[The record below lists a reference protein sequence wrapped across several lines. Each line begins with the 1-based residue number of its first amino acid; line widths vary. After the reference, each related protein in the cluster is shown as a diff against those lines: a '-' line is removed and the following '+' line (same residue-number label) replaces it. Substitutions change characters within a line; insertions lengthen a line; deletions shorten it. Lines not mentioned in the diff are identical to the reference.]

1 MTHHQ
6 PHHPHPTGGHSQGSD
21 RGHGRRVAVVAGLRT
36 PFLRS
41 GGEFK
46 DLSAVDLGALLVN
59 ELVARSGIPLGDFD
73 ALIFGQVIPSP
84 LSSLIAREVV
94 LRSELPRTLP
104 AHTTSRACATS
115 IQAATEAAD
124 QIALGQADVV
134 IAGGAESLSD
144 APIFA
149 SHGLAQALV
158 ALTKARTLVD
168 KAKVLSTLKLKD
180 ITPVPPA
187 LKEPTTGLTMGES
200 AQKMAWENGIARD
213 DQDEFAWGSHR
224 KAALG
229 WKEGRLAEEVMA
241 VEVPPRFQKVAR
253 EDNNVRHDATL
264 EALAQL
270 KPVFDRRYG
279 TITAGNSSPLTDG
292 AAAVILA
299 SEEKARALG
308 MKPLGYLRAY
318 AYAATDPGDQLL
330 QGPAYAAPVAL
341 DRAGLRLADMDV
353 VEMHEAFAAQ
363 VLSNLQAFASRKF
376 AEEKLGRPEP
386 LGEIDPA
393 RLNPNGGSIPL
404 GHPFGAT
411 GARMITQA
419 LRELGRRK
427 GAHALL
433 TVCAAGG
440 LGAAVVLDGPDA

>member
-1 MTHHQ
+1 MSNGNHR
-6 PHHPHPTGGHSQGSD
+6 PSSG
-21 RGHGRRVAVVAGLRT
+21 GRRVAVVAGLRT

-41 GGEFK
+41 GTEFK
-46 DLSAVDLGALLVN
+46 DLSAIDLGALIVN
-59 ELVARSGIPLGDFD
+59 ELVARSGIPVKEFD
-73 ALIFGQVIPSP
+73 GLIFGQVIPSP
-84 LSSLIAREVV
+84 LVSLIGREVV
-94 LRSELPRTLP
+94 LRTELPRTLP

-124 QIALGQADVV
+124 QIALGHADTMV
-134 IAGGAESLSD
+134 AGGAESLSD

-149 SHGLAQALV
+149 SRPLAQALV
-158 ALTKARTLVD
+158 ALSRAKTLPE
-168 KAKVLSTLKLKD
+168 KAKVLGSLRPKD

-200 AQKMAWENGIARD
+200 AQKMAYENHISRPA
-213 DQDEFAWGSHR
+213 QDEFAWKSHM
-224 KAALG
+224 KAAEA
-229 WKEGRLAEEVMA
+229 WKSGRFAEEVMA
-241 VEVPPRFQKVAR
+241 VSVPPKFQKVAR
-253 EDNNVRHDATL
+253 EDNNVRSDTTL
-264 EALAQL
+264 DALALL
-270 KPVFDRRYG
+270 KPAFDKRYG

-292 AAAVILA
+292 AAAVILM

-308 MKPLGYLRAY
+308 LRPLGFIRSY

-341 DRAGLRLADMDV
+341 DRARLALRDMDL

-363 VLSNLQAFASRKF
+363 VLSNLQAFGSRTF
-376 AEEKLGRPEP
+376 AEQKLGRAGPV
-386 LGEIDPA
+386 GEVDPSI
-393 RLNPNGGSIPL
+393 LNVNGGSIPL

-440 LGAAVVLDGPDA
+440 LGAAVVLDGPEA

>member
-1 MTHHQ
+1 MSHGN
-6 PHHPHPTGGHSQGSD
+6 HHPT
-21 RGHGRRVAVVAGLRT
+21 HGAEHRAAHRVAVVAGLRT

-41 GGEFK
+41 GGDFK
-46 DLSAVDLGALLVN
+46 DLSAVDLGALVVN
-59 ELVARSGIPLGDFD
+59 ELVARSGIPVKEFD
-73 ALIFGQVIPSP
+73 GLIFGQVIPAP
-84 LSSLIAREVV
+84 LSSLIGREVV
-94 LRSELPRTLP
+94 LRTELPRTLP

-124 QIALGQADVV
+124 QIALGHASAV

-149 SHGLAQALV
+149 SRPLAQALV
-158 ALTKARTLVD
+158 ALSRARSLPD
-168 KAKVLSTLKLKD
+168 KAKVIATLKLKD

-200 AQKMAWENGIARD
+200 AQKMAWENGISRAA
-213 DQDEFAWGSHR
+213 QDEFAWQSHL
-224 KAALG
+224 KAAEA
-229 WKEGRLAEEVMA
+229 WKSGRFSDEVMA
-241 VEVPPRFQKVAR
+241 VEVPPRFAKIAR
-253 EDNNVRHDATL
+253 EDNNIRAETTLDAL
-264 EALAQL
+264 GQL
-270 KPVFDRRYG
+270 KPVFDKRYG

-292 AAAVILA
+292 AAALILM

-308 MKPLGYLRAY
+308 LTPLGYIRSY

-341 DRAGLRLADMDV
+341 DRAGLKLGDMDI

-376 AEEKLGRPEP
+376 AEEKLGRAHP

-393 RLNPNGGSIPL
+393 RLNVNGGSIPL

-419 LRELGRRK
+419 LRELRRRK

-440 LGAAVVLDGPDA
+440 LGAAVVLDGAEA